1 MARWTG
7 QCRGGVPGAMARAWG
22 SSSVRAGTEAVR
34 WCWGAPP
41 VAVRLKPPLLPP
53 YRRPSLTISR
63 MSSVRSAKLTSGCAA
78 AWGKVPS
85 HATARAAAHRSG
97 GTGTCAP
104 HVTRPS
110 GPERSALAAG
120 MSKGGGRRRRSFGIP
135 GAWCT
140 MVCAPL
146 PACLPKVAEPSPA
159 AFGHAGGW
167 RRSPAT
173 APRTSTGRW
182 PSRRTSCPSA
192 PSSARRPS
200 SSQTRAST
208 SSPSCHRRVALLTHR
223 VGVGVGAAP
232 APCTAPYT
240 QQQVA
245 TCGICKDMACA
256 MHAYAT
262 HIHCIHTAYTLHA
275 HVHAHVYVHAHVH
288 VHAHV
293 RVHVHCRS
301 CRMASARSC
310 LPRAGRRSRGAASRP
325 RARPT

>member
-41 VAVRLKPPLLPP
+41 VAVRLNAPFTAALPPPLTHNLQDELGEECEADE
-53 YRRPSLTISR
+53 RLC
-63 MSSVRSAKLTSGCAA
+63 RSMGQ
-78 AWGKVPS
+78 
-85 HATARAAAHRSG
+85 
-97 GTGTCAP
+97 
-104 HVTRPS
+104 
-110 GPERSALAAG
+110 SALARNRPCGCPPIRRHRHMRSSCYAALWAREERPCRWDVQ
-120 MSKGGGRRRRSFGIP
+120 GGGRRRRSFGIP

-140 MVCAPL
+140 MVYAPL

>member
-110 GPERSALAAG
+110 GPERSALALLIVPKRAWMIVSHFLLEG
-120 MSKGGGRRRRSFGIP
+120 RCLKVRGLFSWEVNGRWHGRRFKDFRR
-135 GAWCT
+135 
-140 MVCAPL
+140 L
-146 PACLPKVAEPSPA
+146 PVVL
-159 AFGHAGGW
+159 W
-167 RRSPAT
+167 
-173 APRTSTGRW
+173 
-182 PSRRTSCPSA
+182 
-192 PSSARRPS
+192 
-200 SSQTRAST
+200 
-208 SSPSCHRRVALLTHR
+208 
-223 VGVGVGAAP
+223 
-232 APCTAPYT
+232 
-240 QQQVA
+240 
-245 TCGICKDMACA
+245 
-256 MHAYAT
+256 
-262 HIHCIHTAYTLHA
+262 
-275 HVHAHVYVHAHVH
+275 
-288 VHAHV
+288 
-293 RVHVHCRS
+293 
-301 CRMASARSC
+301 
-310 LPRAGRRSRGAASRP
+310 SRGQVLRACFLQRVYACRVICP
-325 RARPT
+325 RVLTQVCCVYARGSL